1 MVTQTLLLACL
12 AAAGVSS
19 AKEHHH
25 NQRQQL
31 EYPDVFDRSVPV
43 QRCDDNAVVAAW
55 CDARVLTDLE
65 CGILPEFDE

>member
-1 MVTQTLLLACL
+1 MVHQSLLLVACL

-19 AKEHHH
+19 AKEHH
-25 NQRQQL
+25 QRQQL

-55 CDARVLTDLE
+55 CDTRVLKDLE
-65 CGILPEFDE
+65 CGLLPEFDE